1 MNLTDCKVSIII
13 PIYNRATLI
22 EKCIRSVQEQTLEN
36 LEIVCVDDGSTDNSI
51 DVVQTLMNDDNRI
64 RLFMQNNH
72 GAAVARNNGI
82 NYSSGKYISFLD
94 SDDFYLDPNALLEM
108 TENAEKE
115 GALVCGAKGKML
127 TEGKFSDYYT
137 ADVIDKKNKA
147 GWISFEDYQSDRGY
161 CCFIYNRK
169 WIIDNNI
176 FFPDYM
182 EYEDPVFF
190 LKVMSLAGKFYFV
203 PNYLLAVRVWNH
215 SNEERRKRAITDIL
229 KGIYSNLLVSRQ
241 SHYHRLFENIINNIS
256 MEYRMAIL
264 NAISDEVM
272 MRLLKIQEVAY
283 SVNNDYKLEILEDIY
298 RAARQVRFYRKS
310 NERLLPEYFK
320 NIILV
325 QGEEVLGNFF
335 SNLGISKVVMY
346 GAGNYGNAFYIIALK
361 SNVEVI
367 AVMDEHVLMWDD
379 MRVIKPDYADLPE
392 NTDAIIVT
400 LYEYKDVVDKLK
412 RQFNIPV
419 FSFME
424 IISEIENS
432 E

>member
-1 MNLTDCKVSIII
+1 
-13 PIYNRATLI
+13 
-22 EKCIRSVQEQTLEN
+22 
-36 LEIVCVDDGSTDNSI
+36 
-51 DVVQTLMNDDNRI
+51 
-64 RLFMQNNH
+64 
-72 GAAVARNNGI
+72 
-82 NYSSGKYISFLD
+82 
-94 SDDFYLDPNALLEM
+94 
-108 TENAEKE
+108 
-115 GALVCGAKGKML
+115 
-127 TEGKFSDYYT
+127 
-137 ADVIDKKNKA
+137 
-147 GWISFEDYQSDRGY
+147 
-161 CCFIYNRK
+161 
-169 WIIDNNI
+169 
-176 FFPDYM
+176 
-182 EYEDPVFF
+182 
-190 LKVMSLAGKFYFV
+190 
-203 PNYLLAVRVWNH
+203 
-215 SNEERRKRAITDIL
+215 
-229 KGIYSNLLVSRQ
+229 
-241 SHYHRLFENIINNIS
+241 
-256 MEYRMAIL
+256 MAIL